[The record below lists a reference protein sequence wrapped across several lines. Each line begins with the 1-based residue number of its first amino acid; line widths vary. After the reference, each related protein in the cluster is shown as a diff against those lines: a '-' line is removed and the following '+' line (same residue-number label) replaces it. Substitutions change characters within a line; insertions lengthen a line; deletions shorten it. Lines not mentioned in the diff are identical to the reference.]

1 MLVHLL
7 AFPPGAATTLTKIAE
22 AEQLLRDGVEE
33 MDIVMNIGKFKSG
46 ERQYVLNELR
56 EIIGMTDKKVKTKVI
71 IETRALSD
79 DEVLRACDLVME
91 SGADFVKTG
100 TGWIPGTLDLAQV
113 RQIKEHCGNA
123 IKLKVAGGVR
133 TREDFIALAEM
144 GVERVGINVASAIE
158 IVDALN
164 RMPYES
170 KTLLIS

>member
-1 MLVHLL
+1 MLGKRDGGNAYGVDGVYVGSPVG
-7 AFPPGAATTLTKIAE
+7 FPAGAATTLTKIAE

-91 SGADFVKTG
+91 SGAILSKRGQDG
-100 TGWIPGTLDLAQV
+100 SPEHWIL
-113 RQIKEHCGNA
+113 RRCGRSKNTA
-123 IKLKVAGGVR
+123 VTQLNSRLPAVSG
-133 TREDFIALAEM
+133 RERI
-144 GVERVGINVASAIE
+144 
-158 IVDALN
+158 
-164 RMPYES
+164 
-170 KTLLIS
+170 LLRLLRWA